1 MKRILKIAALLIL
14 LFVLAVGGLLAATF
28 MGRRPVV
35 DGEDVGG
42 IRIVADGFS
51 SVAIIPIDGRQ
62 VALVDAGNDSS
73 GAAIIGELLR
83 RQLDANAVSAIFL
96 THGHPDHIGALAM
109 FPHAQVM
116 ALEAEVPLVEGRAGS
131 LGPLTRL
138 FPVNPTGV
146 TVTRG
151 LRDGEVVTVGTV
163 PFRVYAVPG
172 HTAGSA
178 AYVVNDVLFVGDSAD
193 VATDGTLK
201 GSPWIFSDSQP
212 ENRASLVRL
221 EQRLVA
227 DGVRVSAI
235 VPAHSGAVQGMAP
248 LTTFS
253 RADQADQ

>member
-1 MKRILKIAALLIL
+1 MKRILKIAALLIFL
-14 LFVLAVGGLLAATF
+14 IVLGVGGLLAATF

-35 DGEDVGG
+35 DGQEING
-42 IRIVADGFS
+42 IRIVADGIS

-73 GAAIIGELLR
+73 GQPILGDLLR
-83 RQLDANAVSAIFL
+83 RQLDADAVSAIFL
-96 THGHPDHIGALAM
+96 THGHPDHTAAIKM
-109 FPHAQVM
+109 FPKAQVM

-146 TVTRG
+146 TVSRT
-151 LRDGEVVTVGTV
+151 LSDGDVVTVGSV

-178 AYVVNDVLFVGDSAD
+178 AYLVKDVLFIGDSAD
-193 VATDGTLK
+193 VTSDGTLQ

-227 DGVRVSAI
+227 DGVRVIAI
-235 VPAHSGAVQGMAP
+235 VPAHSGSAEGVAP
-248 LTTFS
+248 LTAFV
-253 RADQADQ
+253 RANP